1 MIRKISE
8 MEIKEEEYKWWERP
22 NKIVWTI
29 NAEYEEEIYDAMKEL
44 EEKDDRQNW
53 FVMKDIMLKFMYNNN
68 TL

>member
-8 MEIKEEEYKWWERP
+8 REIKEEEYKWWERP

-44 EEKDDRQNW
+44 DEKDDRQNW